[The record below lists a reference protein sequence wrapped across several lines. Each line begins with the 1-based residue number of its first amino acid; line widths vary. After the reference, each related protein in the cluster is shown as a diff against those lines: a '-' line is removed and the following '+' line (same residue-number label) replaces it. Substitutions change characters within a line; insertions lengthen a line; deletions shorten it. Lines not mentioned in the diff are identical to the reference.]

1 MCRVVSLLLHVN
13 SEEVEESTLVA
24 AFDVIRTGGV
34 IVYPTETLYGIGA
47 DATNSAAV
55 RKVLQI
61 KKRKDTKPILVIVHS
76 VEILQQLVAEI
87 SASAERLMTEFWPG
101 PLTLVFKALREIP
114 EEVTQGSGTV
124 GVRIPSNAFCLKLL
138 RRCNCPLTS
147 TSANISGEP
156 VHRTIDDIKQ
166 ALDEGIDLYI
176 DAGVLPETKPSTVV
190 SVVPENPKLIREGVI
205 SFESL
210 RKVVPT
216 IER

>member
-1 MCRVVSLLLHVN
+1 MSLLLHLN

-55 RKVLQI
+55 RKVLQV

-76 VEILQQLVAEI
+76 VEILQLLVAEI
-87 SASAERLMTEFWPG
+87 PASAERLMTEFWPG

-124 GVRIPSNAFCLKLL
+124 GARIPSNAFCLELL

-156 VHRTIDDIKQ
+156 IHRTIDEIKK
-166 ALDEGIDLYI
+166 ALDEGIDLFI
-176 DAGVLPETKPSTVV
+176 DAGVLPESKPSTVV

-205 SFESL
+205 SFDSL

>member
-1 MCRVVSLLLHVN
+1 MN

>member
-1 MCRVVSLLLHVN
+1 MSLLLHLN

-47 DATNSAAV
+47 DATSSAAV
-55 RKVLQI
+55 RKVLQV

-76 VEILQQLVAEI
+76 VEILQLLVAEI
-87 SASAERLMTEFWPG
+87 PASAERLMTEFWPG

-124 GVRIPSNAFCLKLL
+124 GARIPSNAFCLELL

-156 VHRTIDDIKQ
+156 IHRTIDEIKK
-166 ALDEGIDLYI
+166 ALDEGIDLFI
-176 DAGVLPETKPSTVV
+176 DAGVLPESKPSTVV

-205 SFESL
+205 SFDSL

>member
-1 MCRVVSLLLHVN
+1 VN
-13 SEEVEESTLVA
+13 TEEVEESTLVA

-47 DATNSAAV
+47 DATNAAAV
-55 RKVLQI
+55 RKVLQV

-76 VEILQQLVAEI
+76 VKMLRQLVAEI
-87 SASAERLMTEFWPG
+87 PASAERLMTEFWPG
-101 PLTLVFKALREIP
+101 PLTLVFKASRELP

-124 GVRIPSNAFCLKLL
+124 GVRIPSNAFCLELL

-156 VHRTIDDIKQ
+156 IHRTIGEIKK
-166 ALDEGIDLYI
+166 ALDERIDLFI
-176 DAGVLPETKPSTVV
+176 DAGVLPESKPSTVV

>member
-1 MCRVVSLLLHVN
+1 VSLLLHLN

-47 DATNSAAV
+47 DATSSAAV
-55 RKVLQI
+55 RKVLQV

-76 VEILQQLVAEI
+76 VEILQLLVAEI
-87 SASAERLMTEFWPG
+87 PASAERLMTAFWPG
-101 PLTLVFKALREIP
+101 PLTLVFKALRGIP

-124 GVRIPSNAFCLKLL
+124 GARIPSNAFCLELL

-156 VHRTIDDIKQ
+156 IHRTIDEIKK
-166 ALDEGIDLYI
+166 ALDEGIDLFI
-176 DAGVLPETKPSTVV
+176 DAGVLPESKPSTVV

-205 SFESL
+205 SFDSL